1 MRRKGFTIVS
11 WMILIILIGLPWK
24 QVNAIPAFARKYQFS
39 CQVCHTPAMPRLK
52 AYGDDFAGAGF
63 RLADVEAPRYFVPV
77 GDDKLSLLREVPL
90 ALRFEGFLS
99 YNYDDEKN
107 ADFGVPW
114 GLKLLSGGEI
124 SKKLSYY
131 FYFFMGE
138 RGEIAGIEDA
148 FIMYHDLFGS
158 GVNISFGQF
167 QACDPLYKRELR
179 YTLEDYKIYT
189 VRPGNSSISLK
200 YERGLLFDYGLKT
213 GTDFVLEVVNGSGI
227 GPAGEGYLFDID
239 KYKNFLLKIS
249 QSAGKNVDLGFFG
262 YLGKEAL
269 KDVTSMTNSM
279 YMFGPN
285 LTLDFNEKFI
295 VNMQYLYRNDSKV
308 VVETDA
314 IAVREDVMTQGGFAE
329 IIFSPRGD
337 RSDWYLAGLFNW
349 VDSDLDNLDYASAT
363 LHAGYLL
370 RRNIRLVG
378 EYTQGFTGEEFGKAS
393 VGFVAAF

>member
-1 MRRKGFTIVS
+1 
-11 WMILIILIGLPWK
+11 
-24 QVNAIPAFARKYQFS
+24 
-39 CQVCHTPAMPRLK
+39 
-52 AYGDDFAGAGF
+52 
-63 RLADVEAPRYFVPV
+63 
-77 GDDKLSLLREVPL
+77 
-90 ALRFEGFLS
+90 
-99 YNYDDEKN
+99 
-107 ADFGVPW
+107 
-114 GLKLLSGGEI
+114 
-124 SKKLSYY
+124 
-131 FYFFMGE
+131 MGE
-138 RGEIAGIEDA
+138 RREVAGIEDA
-148 FIMYHDLFGS
+148 FIMYHDLFRS
-158 GVNISFGQF
+158 GINVSFGQF

-179 YTLEDYKIYT
+179 YTLEDYLIYT
-189 VRPGNSSISLK
+189 IKPGNSSISLK

-213 GTDFVLEVVNGSGI
+213 GTDFVLEIVNGNGI

-249 QSAGKNVDLGFFG
+249 QSAGKYASVGFFG

-295 VNMQYLYRNDSKV
+295 LNAQYLYRNDSRV

-314 IAVREDVMTQGGFAE
+314 IAVQEDVVTQGGFAE
-329 IIFSPRGD
+329 LIFSPRGD
-337 RSDWYLAGLFNW
+337 RSDWYLTALFNW
-349 VDSDLDNLDYASAT
+349 VDSDLDYLDYTSAT

-378 EYTQGFTGEEFGKAS
+378 EYSQGFTGEEFGKAS